1 MQKGIT
7 IQKSTENDMMGIMV
21 LLRSTRYSN
30 ASISMI
36 KDAIKDA
43 IKDGK
48 SIVAKNE
55 TGEIIGHNVLFETH
69 DGEVFNSLSVIKP
82 GYQLTLSEM
91 TAELLRLRR
100 NEPKYEEYI
109 PSQGVCGK

>member
-30 ASISMI
+30 ASISM
-36 KDAIKDA
+36 IKDA

>member
-7 IQKSTENDMMGIMV
+7 IQKSTENDIMGIIV
-21 LLRSTRYSN
+21 LLRSAHYSSV
-30 ASISMI
+30 SISTI
-36 KDAIKDA
+36 KDAIR
-43 IKDGK
+43 DGK

-55 TGEIIGHNVLFETH
+55 VGEIIGHNVLFETH
-69 DGEVFNSLSVIKP
+69 DGEIFNSLSVIKP
-82 GYQLTLSEM
+82 GYQLTLGEM
-91 TAELLRLRR
+91 AAELLRVMR